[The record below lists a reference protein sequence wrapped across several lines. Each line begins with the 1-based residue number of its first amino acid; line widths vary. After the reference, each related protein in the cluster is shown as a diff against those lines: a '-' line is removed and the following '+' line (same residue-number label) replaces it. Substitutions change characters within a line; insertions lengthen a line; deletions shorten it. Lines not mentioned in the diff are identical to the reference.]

1 MELRSLRVCSA
12 VSLQVQVVS
21 AQSDGLFSPCPAPF
35 SLEISKNR
43 PIDADSG

>member
-1 MELRSLRVCSA
+1 MINVAMIHAESNATFNLA
-12 VSLQVQVVS
+12 VSV
-21 AQSDGLFSPCPAPF
+21 FSPPCPGPF